1 MWHAGPGDIVM
12 KAIRQILV
20 PSDFSESSRKALD
33 YAAEFARPFAA
44 SVDVLHVWEAPIFIP
59 PAGIL
64 AAGVVGMTEVE
75 IFRKSAQDALDRF
88 VADARARGVVVR
100 ASFAELGP
108 PAHTITEFARKREYD
123 LIVIGTH
130 GRTGLSHAWIGSVAE
145 RVVRHAPC
153 MVLTVREPSDS
164 AR

>member
-1 MWHAGPGDIVM
+1 M

-20 PSDFSESSRKALD
+20 PTDFSEPSRAALD
-33 YAAEFARPFAA
+33 YAAEFARPFDA

-64 AAGVVGMTEVE
+64 AAGVVGMTELE
-75 IFRKSAQDALDRF
+75 IFRKSAEDAVSRF
-88 VADARARGVVVR
+88 VAEARARGVVVR

-108 PAHTITEFARKREYD
+108 PAHTITEFARQREYD

-130 GRTGLSHAWIGSVAE
+130 GRTGLAHVWIGSVAE
-145 RVVRHAPC
+145 RVVRHAGCP
-153 MVLTVREPSDS
+153 VLAVRELPAPRVS
-164 AR
+164 